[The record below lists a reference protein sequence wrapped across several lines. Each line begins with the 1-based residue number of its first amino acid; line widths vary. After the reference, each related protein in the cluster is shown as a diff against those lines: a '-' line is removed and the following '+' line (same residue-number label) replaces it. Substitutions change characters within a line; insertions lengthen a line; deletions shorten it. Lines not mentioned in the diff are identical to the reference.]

1 MRTNQRIRAQHLL
14 IGPAI
19 GLVLGAAACRSG
31 DGLDVGTGPSVVM
44 LVGTDEPGQ
53 SLVISGTVFAPD
65 GTTPVPGARLDVY
78 QTDAEG
84 YYTRPISTPRR
95 ARIRGSVWTDDEGRY
110 EIRTVRPGHYPSQ
123 DEPAHVHVH
132 VAAPGF
138 PVHWIDSFLFADDPH
153 LSPSDVEKNGGQGS
167 FSAILELDEGE
178 MSVQHG
184 QRDIRLDPQITEQNR
199 LVDGWYRGE

>member
-19 GLVLGAAACRSG
+19 GLVLVSAACRSG

-84 YYTRPISTPRR
+84 YYTRPISTP
-95 ARIRGSVWTDDEGRY
+95 
-110 EIRTVRPGHYPSQ
+110 
-123 DEPAHVHVH
+123 
-132 VAAPGF
+132 AAPTAF
-138 PVHWIDSFLFADDPH
+138 
-153 LSPSDVEKNGGQGS
+153 
-167 FSAILELDEGE
+167 
-178 MSVQHG
+178 
-184 QRDIRLDPQITEQNR
+184 
-199 LVDGWYRGE
+199 